1 MTVNLKAVGK
11 FVAPNFQTWHGTKL
25 QLYFSALCPQSGRSF
40 VWMEFFSGLTASA
53 LAGSK
58 DEARLYKDNQFHK
71 TFVSSLRLVLSPSVL
86 PIWDT

>member
-1 MTVNLKAVGK
+1 
-11 FVAPNFQTWHGTKL
+11 
-25 QLYFSALCPQSGRSF
+25 
-40 VWMEFFSGLTASA
+40 MEFFSGLTASA

-86 PIWDT
+86 PIWDI